1 MKRRPRHL
9 LGLARCPR
17 SAPSVGRIAA
27 PAGTRMDGEAAVSLR
42 GQVAARRGWL
52 SPNRVPLV
60 RGAGLLAAG
69 LLAACASAPPTSQGQ
84 RPETPRPQRD
94 SGPAKPPPH
103 LADLPDPPLRAVTKS
118 KRGNSS
124 YVVFGK
130 RYEVLASAAGYRRE
144 GKASWYGKKF
154 HGRTT
159 SSGEVYDMYQ
169 LTAAHRSLPIPTY
182 VRVTNLDNGRR
193 TIVRVND
200 RGPFHPDRIIDLS
213 YAGAVK
219 LGFQDKGVANVRVES
234 VLPAAAATRPS
245 GRFFVYAGPFRDWR
259 GANTTHADVR
269 ALVAEPTKVVRRDG
283 TLRVRVGPVATRR
296 DAERL
301 RALLAFQ
308 KAPIQQPIIVEE

>member
-1 MKRRPRHL
+1 MESTHDVLRAFLAVNIQPWPR
-9 LGLARCPR
+9 
-17 SAPSVGRIAA
+17 
-27 PAGTRMDGEAAVSLR
+27 T
-42 GQVAARRGWL
+42 VA
-52 SPNRVPLV
+52 
-60 RGAGLLAAG
+60 LLALG
-69 LLAACASAPPTSQGQ
+69 MLAACASTPPAPKAQ
-84 RPETPRPQRD
+84 RPDATRPQQD
-94 SGPAKPPPH
+94 SGPAQPPPR
-103 LADLPDPPLRAVTKS
+103 LAQLPDPPVRAVTKS

-130 RYEVLASAAGYRRE
+130 RYEVLASAVGYRRD

-159 SSGEVYDMYQ
+159 SSGEIYDMYE

-200 RGPFHPDRIIDLS
+200 RGPFHAERIIDLS
-213 YAGAVK
+213 YAAAVK

-234 VLPAAAATRPS
+234 VLPNAPAATKTTKKS

-259 GANTTHADVR
+259 SAQTTHSDVR
-269 ALVAEPTKVVRRDG
+269 TLVTEPTQVVRRNG
-283 TLRVRVGPVATRR
+283 TLRVRVGPVASRR
-296 DAERL
+296 AAERL

-308 KAPIQQPIIVEE
+308 KGPIKKPIVVEE

>member
-1 MKRRPRHL
+1 M
-9 LGLARCPR
+9 
-17 SAPSVGRIAA
+17 
-27 PAGTRMDGEAAVSLR
+27 
-42 GQVAARRGWL
+42 
-52 SPNRVPLV
+52 
-60 RGAGLLAAG
+60 
-69 LLAACASAPPTSQGQ
+69 
-84 RPETPRPQRD
+84 
-94 SGPAKPPPH
+94 
-103 LADLPDPPLRAVTKS
+103 RAVAKS
-118 KRGNSS
+118 KRGNSP

-130 RYEVLASAAGYRRE
+130 RYEVLASAAGYRRD
-144 GKASWYGKKF
+144 GKASWYGSKF

-213 YAGAVK
+213 YAAAVK

-234 VLPAAAATRPS
+234 VSPAATKQR

-259 GANTTHADVR
+259 GAQATHADVR

-296 DAERL
+296 AAERL
-301 RALLAFQ
+301 RALLALQ
-308 KAPIQQPIIVEE
+308 EAPIQQPVIVEE